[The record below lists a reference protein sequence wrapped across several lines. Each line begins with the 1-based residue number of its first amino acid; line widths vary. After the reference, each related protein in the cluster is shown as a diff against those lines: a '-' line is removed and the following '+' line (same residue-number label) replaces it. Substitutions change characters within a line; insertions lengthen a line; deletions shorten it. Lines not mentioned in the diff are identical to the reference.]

1 MRLRK
6 WDERK
11 KAYEPYDVP
20 DEWHVTTFESDMNER
35 VNCAQC
41 GREISFGDSYTS
53 MQVHSPIG
61 FGYAVCEDCYH
72 LKEWPERVA
81 AEEARR

>member
-11 KAYEPYDVP
+11 RAYEPYDVP
-20 DEWHVTTFESDMNER
+20 DEWHVTTIETDMATR

-41 GREISFGDSYTS
+41 GREITFGEAYTS
-53 MQVHSPIG
+53 LQVHSPIG
-61 FGYAVCEDCYH
+61 FGYAVCEECYH

-81 AEEARR
+81 AEEGRG